1 MRIEKPL
8 LMSLLMIFSSLDI
21 LTTYVG
27 ISKGLAEDNIFLLSF
42 GSAMFIAMTILKIS
56 VIVLSYILL
65 KKGYVLPV
73 IIVMAMMA
81 FAVINNFTLLF

>member
-8 LMSLLMIFSSLDI
+8 LMSLLTFFSSLDI

-27 ISKGLAEDNIFLLSF
+27 ISKGLTEDNVFLSSF
-42 GSAMFIAMTILKIS
+42 GSEMFIVMTILKIS
-56 VIVLSYILL
+56 VIALSYILL